1 MEKCNKLEPTF
12 WGGRA
17 GAGAALRGGAPL
29 GGYAYRLRLGG
40 DPSKHVKLYLL

>member
-29 GGYAYRLRLGG
+29 GGMHIG
-40 DPSKHVKLYLL
+40 